1 MRLAAP
7 WLSWLPCCRTY
18 RSTVALVG
26 GDRRFFFDLT
36 NVYLGSRNRITGI
49 FVGYSNGFAYGILVK
64 PTYLMTMYKD
74 NSTDMLL
81 NYACAY

>member
-1 MRLAAP
+1 M
-7 WLSWLPCCRTY
+7 
-18 RSTVALVG
+18 ALVG